1 MQITLERL
9 RDALGVQLGSVLT
22 PEVAAA
28 IICASV
34 DREDRAIDPDR
45 FAPRVRGSLTFAA
58 ESLRDILDELKPLHA
73 AHFAE
78 TERHLAGFTLNPNY
92 DYMAE
97 RERTGNLVQFT
108 ARDADGKLVGNLR
121 MYVYASLH
129 TGTLFAEEDTF
140 YLSPGA
146 RRGRNAVNFLRYV
159 EDMLDQVLRVE
170 EIRANTKTVNGTDRL
185 LVHMGY
191 KHVANQF
198 IKIIRR

>member
-1 MQITLERL
+1 MQITMERL

-34 DREDRAIDPDR
+34 DREDRAIAPAR
-45 FAPRVRGSLTFAA
+45 FAPRTCGSLTFAA

-78 TERHLAGFTLNPNY
+78 TERHLAGFTLAPNY

-108 ARDADGKLVGNLR
+108 ARDADGNLVGNLR
-121 MYVYASLH
+121 MYVYTSLH
-129 TGTLFAEEDTF
+129 TGTLFANEDTF
-140 YLSPGA
+140 YLSPCA

-159 EDMLDQVLRVE
+159 EDMLTDVVGVQ

-185 LVHMGY
+185 LAHMGY
-191 KHVANQF
+191 RHVANEF
-198 IKIIRR
+198 IKITRR